1 MVYASV
7 RVHSLRPL
15 LPGFSFSF
23 HLPLHPVSHSA
34 STMDPNIDPK
44 KRLQINFQGY
54 NTDRTLQ
61 PSNDRVFP
69 TTPSAFPQPVFGS
82 SGGNSPNSAVY
93 GSNPTQ
99 SPYGAP
105 SGGYFAGY
113 SSNQQQLPGYSA
125 PNQYQNQYQG
135 QQNLA
140 APPSSYQQRQAG
152 YTTNDP
158 TSPLVNQFANQ
169 NLGAP
174 ARQSSPFGRQPS
186 PNQRAYTSNQ
196 QAQQS
201 RSQASVHS
209 NASQD
214 SAGRLAPTPEA
225 PPEKNPEKYSSNVVS
240 RGQALHSFVD
250 AFFRENISRA
260 RERNKR

>member
-1 MVYASV
+1 
-7 RVHSLRPL
+7 
-15 LPGFSFSF
+15 
-23 HLPLHPVSHSA
+23 
-34 STMDPNIDPK
+34 MDPNMDPK

-54 NTDRTLQ
+54 NTDRTFQ
-61 PSNDRVFP
+61 PTNERVFP
-69 TTPSAFPQPVFGS
+69 TTPSAFPQPVFGNS
-82 SGGNSPNSAVY
+82 AGTSPNAAAYGNNSA
-93 GSNPTQ
+93 Q

-105 SGGYFAGY
+105 AGGYFPSY
-113 SSNQQQLPGYSA
+113 TSNPPQQMTSYPAQ
-125 PNQYQNQYQG
+125 NQYQNQYQG

-140 APPSSYQQRQAG
+140 APQASYQQRQAG

-174 ARQSSPFGRQPS
+174 ARQTSPFGRQPS
-186 PNQRAYTSNQ
+186 PNQRAYTNSQ
-196 QAQQS
+196 QAQQN
-201 RSQASVHS
+201 RSQTSVHS
-209 NASQD
+209 SASQD

-250 AFFRENISRA
+250 AHFRENISRA